1 MISEALI
8 KEAGKA
14 GFYLKR
20 TQVGDR
26 MEPRW
31 TSKCICCGTERTW
44 NWGPNYA
51 TVSQI
56 KGAEQVGW
64 SHDKRGLTCNEC
76 VEKEQKARRKMSKI
90 ENIPN
95 PKIQRDVYRLLDDY
109 FDEETRLYRNG
120 WTDKKI
126 AAEAKTSEQFVV
138 TLRRGAYGELAED
151 PALTALRIEMAELEK
166 VAKVIE
172 DDLLNRMA
180 EISDKITKLHE
191 RINSYELKRVA

>member
-8 KEAGKA
+8 KDAGKA

-31 TSKCICCGTERTW
+31 TSKCTCCGTERTW

-51 TVSQI
+51 TISMIQC
-56 KGAEQVGW
+56 AEMAGW
-64 SHDKRGLTCNEC
+64 SHSKREFLCEPC
-76 VEKEQKARRKMSKI
+76 AEKAQKARRKMKI

-95 PKIQRDVYRLLDDY
+95 PKIQRDVYRLLDDH
-109 FDEETRLYRNG
+109 FDESTRLYRNG
-120 WTDKKI
+120 WTDKKV
-126 AAEAKTSEQFVV
+126 AEAAKTSEQFVI

-151 PALTALRIEMAELEK
+151 PAITALKGEMASLEQE
-166 VAKVIE
+166 AKRIE
-172 DDLLNRMA
+172 DDLLNKMA
-180 EISDKITKLHE
+180 EISEKITKLHE